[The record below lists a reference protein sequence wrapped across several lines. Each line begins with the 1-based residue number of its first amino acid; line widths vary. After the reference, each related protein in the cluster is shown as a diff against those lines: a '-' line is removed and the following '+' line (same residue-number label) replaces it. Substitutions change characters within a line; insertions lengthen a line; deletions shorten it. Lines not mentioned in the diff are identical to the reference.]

1 MRTVL
6 PYFAR
11 GPDMPKVLVRC
22 RGTVSSFGAAAWPTV
37 VRAVDLLTEGDYSIV
52 PPVLPGYHLDIPLT
66 FQDIPVGHLPVS
78 TNRHLRRQK

>member
-22 RGTVSSFGAAAWPTV
+22 RGTVSSSGAAAWPTV
-37 VRAVDLLTEGDYSIV
+37 VRAVDLLTEGDYRIA
-52 PPVLPGYHLDIPLT
+52 PWYYPDIT
-66 FQDIPVGHLPVS
+66 WTS
-78 TNRHLRRQK
+78 R